1 MNSGSTQTGKHTATG
16 WVVALT
22 AIGSLMAALDTL
34 VVSTSLS
41 TIRLDLGAS
50 IEDLEW
56 TVNAY
61 NLSFAV
67 LLIPAAA
74 LGDRFGRRKLY
85 AGGLGLFAAASAACA
100 LAPEVGW
107 LVAARAVQGAGAALV
122 LTLGLALL
130 SAAFPPERR
139 GTAIGLFS
147 AVTGIS
153 VALGPLVGGAIVE
166 GIAWEWIF
174 WLNVPIGLAAI
185 PLVLTRV
192 EESFGGD
199 TGLDLPGLGLIS
211 AAAFGLVWGL
221 VRGNVAG
228 WDSLEVVGALTAGV
242 LLVGAFIARELRAPE
257 PMLPMRFF
265 RSRAFSAGNAAIFL
279 TFASLFGAVFFFAQ
293 MLQTAL
299 GYGPL
304 EAGLRLIPWTI
315 TFITVAPLVGALA
328 DRFGER
334 RFMVAGLTLQALG
347 MGWIAL
353 IADPGLT
360 YSEFVLPSVV
370 AGVGVSMAIP
380 AAQNS
385 VVGSFARADVGKAA
399 GANSMMREL
408 GGVFGI
414 AVAAAVFAGAGS
426 FASGDAFLDG
436 FAPAIAI
443 VAVFSLAGAI
453 VALALPGRR
462 QPAGTA
468 LAGEGR
474 RGRPRRPCVD
484 RLGTAPAL
492 EGEGEADHTPITIP
506 GGHPDDAGNGSL

>member
-1 MNSGSTQTGKHTATG
+1 MSSRVTQTSKRTATG

-67 LLIPAAA
+67 LLITAAA
-74 LGDRFGRRKLY
+74 LGDRYGRRAFY
-85 AGGLGLFAAASAACA
+85 AIGLGLFAAASAASA
-100 LAPEVGW
+100 MAPSVGF
-107 LVAARAVQGAGAALV
+107 LIAARAVQGAGAALV

-130 SAAFPPERR
+130 SAAFPPEKR
-139 GTAIGLFS
+139 GAAIGLFS
-147 AVTGIS
+147 AVTGIA
-153 VALGPLVGGAIVE
+153 VAMGPLVGGAIAE
-166 GIAWEWIF
+166 GIDWTWIF

-185 PLVLTRV
+185 PLVLRRI

-199 TGLDLPGLGLIS
+199 TGLDFPGLALIS
-211 AAAFGLVWGL
+211 AAAFGIVWGL
-221 VRGNVAG
+221 VRENAAG
-228 WDSLEVVGALTAGV
+228 WDSPEIIGALAAGLL
-242 LLVGAFIARELRAPE
+242 LLVAFIARELRAAE
-257 PMLPMRFF
+257 PMVPMRFF
-265 RSRAFSAGNAAIFL
+265 RSRAFSAGNAAIFFTL
-279 TFASLFGAVFFFAQ
+279 ASLFGAVFFFAQ

-304 EAGLRLIPWTI
+304 DAGLRLMPWTI
-315 TFITVAPLVGALA
+315 TFITIAPLVGSLVN
-328 DRFGER
+328 RFGER
-334 RFMVAGLTLQALG
+334 PFMVGGLSLQALG

-360 YSEFVLPSVV
+360 YAEFVLPSIV

-380 AAQNS
+380 SAQNS
-385 VVGSFARADVGKAA
+385 VIGSVALEDVGKAA

-408 GGVFGI
+408 GGVFGV

-426 FASGDAFLDG
+426 YASPDAFLDG
-436 FAPAIAI
+436 FAPA
-443 VAVFSLAGAI
+443 VAVLAAFSLVGAI

-462 QPAGTA
+462 RTA
-468 LAGEGR
+468 E
-474 RGRPRRPCVD
+474 
-484 RLGTAPAL
+484 TAPVGAVPAL
-492 EGEGEADHTPITIP
+492 EGA
-506 GGHPDDAGNGSL
+506 GGS

>member
-1 MNSGSTQTGKHTATG
+1 MNARSTQTSMRTATG

-34 VVSTSLS
+34 VVSTSLT

-50 IEDLEW
+50 VEQLEW

-74 LGDRFGRRKLY
+74 LGDRYGRRRLY

-153 VALGPLVGGAIVE
+153 VAMGPLVGGAIVE
-166 GIAWEWIF
+166 GIDWEWIF

-185 PLVLTRV
+185 PLVLTRI

-211 AAAFGLVWGL
+211 AAAFGIVWGL
-221 VRGNVAG
+221 VRANSAG
-228 WDSLEVVGALTAGV
+228 WDSPEVVGALAVGL

-257 PMLPMRFF
+257 PMLPMRLF

-299 GYGPL
+299 GYGPF
-304 EAGLRLIPWTI
+304 EAGLRLMPWTI
-315 TFITVAPLVGALA
+315 TFITVAPVVGTLV

-334 RFMVAGLTLQALG
+334 PFMVGGLTLQALG

-353 IADPGLT
+353 LADPGLT
-360 YSEFVLPSVV
+360 YSQFVLPSIV

-380 AAQNS
+380 SAQNS
-385 VVGSFARADVGKAA
+385 VVGSVALEDVGKAA

-414 AVAAAVFAGAGS
+414 AVAVAVFAAAGS
-426 FASGDAFLDG
+426 YASPNAFLDG
-436 FAPAIAI
+436 FAPAIAV
-443 VAVFSLAGAI
+443 VAALSLAGAA

-462 QPAGTA
+462 QPTA
-468 LAGEGR
+468 AAPVGAPLTGI
-474 RGRPRRPCVD
+474 PCS
-484 RLGTAPAL
+484 RA
-492 EGEGEADHTPITIP
+492 
-506 GGHPDDAGNGSL
+506 